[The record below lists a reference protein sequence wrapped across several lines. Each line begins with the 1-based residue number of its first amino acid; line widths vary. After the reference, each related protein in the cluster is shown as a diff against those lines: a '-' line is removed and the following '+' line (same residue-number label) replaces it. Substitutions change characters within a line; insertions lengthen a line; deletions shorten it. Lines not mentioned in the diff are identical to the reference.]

1 MIKQGPSTHQSIR
14 KLVRGRATN
23 VARFAT
29 ALTLALAAAACT
41 SGATSAE
48 SVGESAQ
55 ALTVAVSGHVL
66 TSGTGVSGVLISVT
80 GGTTASTST
89 DASGSY
95 HFTATSSSFSVTPTK
110 SGCTFTPSTIN
121 VNNQTGSTLT
131 LSDFNATCGSG
142 GGGNAGPTGP
152 TGPTG
157 ATGATGPAG
166 AQGVPGPT
174 GPAGAQGV
182 QGPIG
187 PVGPMGPA
195 GVAGPA
201 GTPGAPGPAGAPGP
215 TGATGPTG
223 PGTSATISILDVDV
237 PFSTMPFGPSRT
249 FPAPVAN
256 VDAIIIQPGVTALLT
271 ADIVL
276 AGPLAES
283 SVQCSI
289 TNGSDITHFDEI
301 ARDPVDPTSHFNL
314 TNTYTNTI
322 SSPVVLSIFCTSQVA
337 DAVGLT
343 VKQGTRLNFVQ
354 LDNVN
359 VIHNSGGS

>member
-1 MIKQGPSTHQSIR
+1 MMKQGLSTNQSIR
-14 KLVRGRATN
+14 QLVRGRAAN
-23 VARFAT
+23 VARFAC
-29 ALTLALAAAACT
+29 ALTLALAAPACT
-41 SGATSAE
+41 SGAASGENVGQSAE
-48 SVGESAQ
+48 

-66 TSGTGVSGVLISVT
+66 TAGTGVSGVLISVT

-142 GGGNAGPTGP
+142 GGNVGP

-187 PVGPMGPA
+187 PVGPMGAA
-195 GVAGPA
+195 GAVGPA
-201 GTPGAPGPAGAPGP
+201 GTPGAPGPAGAAGP

-223 PGTSATISILDVDV
+223 PGTTATISLLDVDV
-237 PFSTMPFGPSRT
+237 PFSTTPFGPGRV
-249 FPAPVAN
+249 FPTPVAN

-322 SSPVVLSIFCTSQVA
+322 QSPVVLSIFCVSQVA

-343 VKQGTRLNFVQ
+343 VKQGTRLNFVK